1 MKLKMHRPAL
11 VMNRIG
17 ASLIDMFLISVM
29 YGAVVAVMTGNYSAI
44 FNRFNIS
51 FGDYRY
57 DLVVVFILM
66 AIYFI
71 LLPFIWNGVTLGKKV
86 TRIKLI
92 SLQSEKLTLQTLT
105 IRFFVLLLPNILL
118 LGIPILCNVYM
129 MLFRKDNC
137 GFQDLITKTKVIS
150 LVLIKKDLFI

>member
-57 DLVVVFILM
+57 DLAVVFILM

-92 SLQSEKLTLQTLT
+92 SLKSEKLTLQTLT

-137 GFQDLITKTKVIS
+137 GFQDIITKTKVIS
-150 LVLIKKDLFI
+150 LV

>member
-57 DLVVVFILM
+57 DLAVVFILM

-92 SLQSEKLTLQTLT
+92 SLKSEKLTLQTLT

-129 MLFRKDNC
+129 MLFRKENC

-150 LVLIKKDLFI
+150 LV

>member
-105 IRFFVLLLPNILL
+105 IRFFVLLLPNIIIFGLNRL
-118 LGIPILCNVYM
+118 
-129 MLFRKDNC
+129 K
-137 GFQDLITKTKVIS
+137 
-150 LVLIKKDLFI
+150 IKKML

>member
-57 DLVVVFILM
+57 DLAVVFILM

-92 SLQSEKLTLQTLT
+92 SLKSEKLTLQTLT

-129 MLFRKDNC
+129 MLF
-137 GFQDLITKTKVIS
+137 
-150 LVLIKKDLFI
+150 

>member
-29 YGAVVAVMTGNYSAI
+29 YGAVVAIMTGNYSAI

-57 DLVVVFILM
+57 DLAVVFILM

-71 LLPFIWNGVTLGKKV
+71 LVPFIWNGVTLGKKV

-92 SLQSEKLTLQTLT
+92 SLKSEKLTIQTLI

-118 LGIPILCNVYM
+118 LGIP
-129 MLFRKDNC
+129 
-137 GFQDLITKTKVIS
+137 
-150 LVLIKKDLFI
+150 

>member
-29 YGAVVAVMTGNYSAI
+29 YGAIVAVITGNYSAI

-57 DLVVVFILM
+57 DLTVAFMLM

-71 LLPFIWNGVTLGKKV
+71 LLPFIWNGSTVGKKV
-86 TRIKLI
+86 TRTKVI
-92 SLQSEKLTLQTLT
+92 SLTSEKLTLQTLI
-105 IRFFVLLLPNILL
+105 IRFFVLSLPNILL
-118 LGIPILCNVYM
+118 LGIPLICNVYM

-137 GFQDLITKTKVIS
+137 GFHDLIAKTKVMS
-150 LVLIKKDLFI
+150 LV

>member
-1 MKLKMHRPAL
+1 MHRPAL

-57 DLVVVFILM
+57 DLAVVFILM

-71 LLPFIWNGVTLGKKV
+71 LVPFIWNGVTLGKKV

-92 SLQSEKLTLQTLT
+92 SLKSEKLTLQTLI

-150 LVLIKKDLFI
+150 LV

>member
-57 DLVVVFILM
+57 DLAVVFVLM

-92 SLQSEKLTLQTLT
+92 SLKSEELTIQTLT

-150 LVLIKKDLFI
+150 LV

>member
-29 YGAVVAVMTGNYSAI
+29 YGAVVAIMTGNYSAI
-44 FNRFNIS
+44 LNRFNIS

-57 DLVVVFILM
+57 DLTVAFILM
-66 AIYFI
+66 ALYFI
-71 LLPFIWNGVTLGKKV
+71 LLPFIWNGATLGKKV
-86 TRIKLI
+86 TRTKLI
-92 SLQSEKLTLQTLT
+92 SLKSEKLTIQTLS
-105 IRFFVLLLPNILL
+105 IRFIVLLLPNILL
-118 LGIPILCNVYM
+118 LGIPLICNVYM

-137 GFQDLITKTKVIS
+137 GFHDLIAKTKVMS
-150 LVLIKKDLFI
+150 LV

>member
-17 ASLIDMFLISVM
+17 ASLIDMFLISFM

-57 DLVVVFILM
+57 DLAVVFILM

-150 LVLIKKDLFI
+150 LV

>member
-129 MLFRKDNC
+129 MLFRNDNC

-150 LVLIKKDLFI
+150 LV

>member
-57 DLVVVFILM
+57 DLAVVFILM

-92 SLQSEKLTLQTLT
+92 SLKSEKLTLQTLT

-118 LGIPILCNVYM
+118 LGILILCNVYM

-150 LVLIKKDLFI
+150 LV

>member
-51 FGDYRY
+51 FRDYRY
-57 DLVVVFILM
+57 DLAVVFILM
-66 AIYFI
+66 VLYFI
-71 LLPFIWNGVTLGKKV
+71 LLPFIWNGVTLGKKI
-86 TRIKLI
+86 TRTKLI
-92 SLQSEKLTLQTLT
+92 SLTSEKLTLQTLT
-105 IRFFVLLLPNILL
+105 LRFFVLLLPNMLL
-118 LGIPILCNVYM
+118 LGIPLICNVYM

-137 GFQDLITKTKVIS
+137 GFHDLITKTKVMN
-150 LVLIKKDLFI
+150 LV

>member
-150 LVLIKKDLFI
+150 LV

>member
-29 YGAVVAVMTGNYSAI
+29 YGAVVAVMTGNYGAI
-44 FNRFNIS
+44 FDRFNIS

-57 DLVVVFILM
+57 DLAVVFILM

-71 LLPFIWNGVTLGKKV
+71 LVPFIWNGVTLGKKV

-92 SLQSEKLTLQTLT
+92 SLKSEKLTLQTLT

-150 LVLIKKDLFI
+150 LV

>member
-57 DLVVVFILM
+57 DLAVVFILM

-71 LLPFIWNGVTLGKKV
+71 LVPFIWNGVTLGKKV

-92 SLQSEKLTLQTLT
+92 SLKSEKLTIQTLT

-150 LVLIKKDLFI
+150 LV

>member
-51 FGDYRY
+51 FGDYRC
-57 DLVVVFILM
+57 DLAVVFILM
-66 AIYFI
+66 VLYFI
-71 LLPFIWNGVTLGKKV
+71 LLPFIWNGVTLGKKI
-86 TRIKLI
+86 TRTKLI
-92 SLQSEKLTLQTLT
+92 SLTSEKLTLQTLT
-105 IRFFVLLLPNILL
+105 LRFFVLLLPNILL
-118 LGIPILCNVYM
+118 LGIPLICNVYM

-137 GFQDLITKTKVIS
+137 GFHDLITKTKVMN
-150 LVLIKKDLFI
+150 LV

>member
-57 DLVVVFILM
+57 DLAVVFILM

-71 LLPFIWNGVTLGKKV
+71 LVPFIWNGVTLGKKV

-92 SLQSEKLTLQTLT
+92 SLKSEKLTIQTLT
-105 IRFFVLLLPNILL
+105 IRFFVLLLPNIVL

-150 LVLIKKDLFI
+150 LV

>member
-118 LGIPILCNVYM
+118 LGIPILCNVNKKV
-129 MLFRKDNC
+129 FRKDNC
-137 GFQDLITKTKVIS
+137 CFQDLNTKTKVRS
-150 LVLIKKDLFI
+150 LV

>member
-57 DLVVVFILM
+57 DLAVVFILM

-92 SLQSEKLTLQTLT
+92 SLKSEKLTLQTLT

-137 GFQDLITKTKVIS
+137 GFQDLITKTKV
-150 LVLIKKDLFI
+150 

>member
-29 YGAVVAVMTGNYSAI
+29 YGAIVAVITGNYSAI

-57 DLVVVFILM
+57 DLTVAFILM

-71 LLPFIWNGVTLGKKV
+71 LLPFIWNGSTVGKKV
-86 TRIKLI
+86 TRTKII
-92 SLQSEKLTLQTLT
+92 SLTSEKLTLQTLI

-118 LGIPILCNVYM
+118 LGIPLICNVYM

-137 GFQDLITKTKVIS
+137 GFHDLIAKTKVMS
-150 LVLIKKDLFI
+150 LV

>member
-29 YGAVVAVMTGNYSAI
+29 YGAVVAIMTGNYSAI

-57 DLVVVFILM
+57 DLAVVFILM

-71 LLPFIWNGVTLGKKV
+71 LVPFIWNGVTLGKKV

-92 SLQSEKLTLQTLT
+92 SLKSEKLTLQTLI

-129 MLFRKDNC
+129 MLFRKDNS

-150 LVLIKKDLFI
+150 LV

>member
-57 DLVVVFILM
+57 DLAVVFILM

-92 SLQSEKLTLQTLT
+92 SLKSEKLTLQTLT

-137 GFQDLITKTKVIS
+137 GFQDLITKMKVIS
-150 LVLIKKDLFI
+150 LV

>member
-1 MKLKMHRPAL
+1 MHRPAL

-57 DLVVVFILM
+57 DLAVVFILM

-92 SLQSEKLTLQTLT
+92 SLKSEKLTIQTLT

-118 LGIPILCNVYM
+118 LGIPLLCNVYM

-150 LVLIKKDLFI
+150 RV

>member
-57 DLVVVFILM
+57 DLAVVFILM

-92 SLQSEKLTLQTLT
+92 SLKSEKLTLQTLT
-105 IRFFVLLLPNILL
+105 IRFFVLLLSNILL
-118 LGIPILCNVYM
+118 LGIPVLCNVYM

-150 LVLIKKDLFI
+150 LV

>member
-137 GFQDLITKTKVIS
+137 GFQDLITKTK
-150 LVLIKKDLFI
+150 

>member
-17 ASLIDMFLISVM
+17 AALIDMFLISVM
-29 YGAVVAVMTGNYSAI
+29 YGAIVAVITGNYSAI

-57 DLVVVFILM
+57 DLTVAFMLM

-71 LLPFIWNGVTLGKKV
+71 LLPFIWNGSTVGKKI
-86 TRIKLI
+86 TRTKVI
-92 SLQSEKLTLQTLT
+92 SLTSEKLTLQTLI

-118 LGIPILCNVYM
+118 LGIPLICNVYM

-137 GFQDLITKTKVIS
+137 GFHDLIAKTKVMS
-150 LVLIKKDLFI
+150 LV

>member
-29 YGAVVAVMTGNYSAI
+29 YGVVVAVMTGNYSAI

-57 DLVVVFILM
+57 DLAVVFILM

-92 SLQSEKLTLQTLT
+92 SLKSEKLTLQTLT

-150 LVLIKKDLFI
+150 LV

>member
-57 DLVVVFILM
+57 DLAVVFILM

-92 SLQSEKLTLQTLT
+92 SLKSEKLTLQTLT

-137 GFQDLITKTKVIS
+137 GFQDLITKRK
-150 LVLIKKDLFI
+150 

>member
-1 MKLKMHRPAL
+1 MHRPAL

-57 DLVVVFILM
+57 DLAVVFILM

-92 SLQSEKLTLQTLT
+92 SLKSEKLTLQTLT

-150 LVLIKKDLFI
+150 LV

>member
-57 DLVVVFILM
+57 DLAVVFILM

-92 SLQSEKLTLQTLT
+92 SLKSEKLTLQTLT

-137 GFQDLITKTKVIS
+137 GFQDLITQRNPT
-150 LVLIKKDLFI
+150 